1 MARSSYLAQSA
12 IAVFLIAAPIGD
24 TTVLLLFSLSL
35 ECLLAL
41 MLVRERQLRL
51 RSGVRVGHVVT
62 PFPLLVRTAPHMRA
76 HRVAAS
82 HRFVTSRDPG
92 PRWRKASR
100 DATS

>member
-41 MLVRERQLRL
+41 MLLRERQLRL
-51 RSGVRVGHVVT
+51 RAGTRNGGGRIVT
-62 PFPLLVRTAPHMRA
+62 PFPMLARSAPHMRA
-76 HRVAAS
+76 HPVAVS
-82 HRFVTSRDPG
+82 HRVVARRG
-92 PRWRKASR
+92 AAARRRNA
-100 DATS
+100 